1 VNYLKDTVRVSRGRQ
16 VSSYVVAEER
26 DDGSL
31 LLRPDT
37 SGKPI
42 VESAPGRRG
51 SAVAERE
58 GLLENP
64 RNGSALAP
72 NERQPEYA
80 AAARSKGTPTAV
92 RQPSVILEVRDL
104 SVAYGG
110 RQNSARRRPGL
121 RRLAELPRVVPAGT
135 PRCTGARVRRS
146 PPMRAFAQV

>member
-1 VNYLKDTVRVSRGRQ
+1 MNYLKDTVRVSRGRQ

-37 SGKPI
+37 SGEPI
-42 VESAPGRRG
+42 VESPPD
-51 SAVAERE
+51 AEARLSRSE

-72 NERQPEYA
+72 NERQSEYA
-80 AAARSKGTPTAV
+80 AAATSTPTAV

-135 PRCTGARVRRS
+135 PRCTDARVRRS

>member
-37 SGKPI
+37 SGEPI
-42 VESAPGRRG
+42 VESPPD
-51 SAVAERE
+51 AEARLSRSE

-72 NERQPEYA
+72 NERQSEHA
-80 AAARSKGTPTAV
+80 AAATSTPTAV

-121 RRLAELPRVVPAGT
+121 FRLGELPRVVPAGT
-135 PRCTGARVRRS
+135 PRCTDARVRRS

>member
-72 NERQPEYA
+72 NERQSEYA
-80 AAARSKGTPTAV
+80 AAATSTPTAV

-121 RRLAELPRVVPAGT
+121 FRLGELPRVVPAGT
-135 PRCTGARVRRS
+135 PRCTDARVRRS

>member
-1 VNYLKDTVRVSRGRQ
+1 MNYLKDTLRVSRGRQ

-37 SGKPI
+37 SGEPI
-42 VESAPGRRG
+42 VESPPD
-51 SAVAERE
+51 AEARLSRSE

-72 NERQPEYA
+72 NERQSEYA
-80 AAARSKGTPTAV
+80 AAATSTPTAV

-110 RQNSARRRPGL
+110 RQNSAQRRPGL
-121 RRLAELPRVVPAGT
+121 FRLGELPRVVPAGT
-135 PRCTGARVRRS
+135 PRCTDARVRRS
-146 PPMRAFAQV
+146 PPMRAFARV